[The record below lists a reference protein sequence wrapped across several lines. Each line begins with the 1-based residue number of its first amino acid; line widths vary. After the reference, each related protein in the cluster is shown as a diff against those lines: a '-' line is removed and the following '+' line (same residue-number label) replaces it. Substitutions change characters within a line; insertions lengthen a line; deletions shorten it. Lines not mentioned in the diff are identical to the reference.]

1 MPKPR
6 NCSTVDIMR
15 EKRLLF
21 SSYTLNF
28 YITVVITRNIT
39 MSDNSL
45 IPVRMPIENL
55 ILKKKIYLF
64 WIYHGY
70 KMSQKMSSKYGH

>member
-6 NCSTVDIMR
+6 NCSRYNARKKVT
-15 EKRLLF
+15 F

-55 ILKKKIYLF
+55 ILKKKLD
-64 WIYHGY
+64 
-70 KMSQKMSSKYGH
+70 SSRIRKKVTFPN